1 MLASGG
7 RPAVDSGLV
16 RRLVDSQFPEWRGLS
31 LRVVEPGGSDHL
43 IHRLGESLSVRLPR
57 HSGAIRQAEKELT
70 WLPRLGSRLPLAV
83 PEPVAVGQPG
93 EGYPWHWGVS
103 RWRNGE
109 VATVAEFGE
118 SHETAVLLGGFL
130 TALQAC
136 ELPSD
141 DDRDGLGENF
151 LIDRDAITRDAI
163 AASPF
168 DAAAMTKLW
177 DEALAAEAW
186 SGPPVWFHGDF
197 HTGNLLSE
205 NGRVTAVIDFGGLG
219 IGDPSRDLMMA
230 FTLMSRGPRATFRK
244 SLAIDDAT
252 WARGRGWAL
261 TAGLV
266 AHAAYAQ
273 KHAHIAAATGRQIEA
288 ALEG

>member
-1 MLASGG
+1 M
-7 RPAVDSGLV
+7 
-16 RRLVDSQFPEWRGLS
+16 
-31 LRVVEPGGSDHL
+31 
-43 IHRLGESLSVRLPR
+43 RLPR
-57 HSGAIRQAEKELT
+57 HSGAIRQAEKELK
-70 WLPRLGSRLPLAV
+70 WLPRLGPRLPLAV

-103 RWRNGE
+103 RWRDGE
-109 VATVAEFGE
+109 VATVEKFGE
-118 SHETAVLLGGFL
+118 SHETAVVLAEFL
-130 TALQAC
+130 TALQNC
-136 ELPSD
+136 ELPAS
-141 DDRDGLGENF
+141 DDRDE
-151 LIDRDAITRDAI
+151 ITRDAI

-168 DAAAMTKLW
+168 DAGAMTKLW
-177 DEALAAEAW
+177 DEALEAGAW
-186 SGPPVWFHGDF
+186 SRPPVWFHGDF

-230 FTLMSRGPRATFRK
+230 FTLMSRGPRVTFRR
-244 SLAIDDAT
+244 SLDIDDAT

-266 AHAAYAQ
+266 AHAAYAR
-273 KHAHIAAATGRQIEA
+273 KHPHIAAATGRQIEA